1 MTSSANWCPMDG
13 PVGACGQL
21 DPVGGAGQDKLIALP
36 RCSGVARRTA
46 IDRAAPP
53 VDRGAAGVGVRRKAE
68 RR

>member
-53 VDRGAAGVGVRRKAE
+53 LDGGAAALLNSRRAVN
-68 RR
+68 R